1 MGDFLEDLDARLLV
15 DLLRDRITPDRS
27 LGQHFLLDESV
38 ISRSVQL
45 PGENG
50 SPLGTDSHV
59 LEVGPGPGS
68 LTLAILRSGA
78 RVTALE
84 IDEDAVDH
92 LNRVFPQKDP
102 NFNLI
107 NKDALEAAWPED
119 ITHVIANI
127 PYSISSPLLERI
139 QRHHSANPFRSIV
152 LLVQEE
158 FAERM
163 SMKEGPA
170 SAGPLGLSLWLDFEV
185 LVDMR
190 VPSSSFSPSP
200 RVNSR
205 LISLLPIERPEIK
218 SNFNRR
224 LFRTIA
230 KHCFANRRRK
240 MRTLL
245 STVPRRISR
254 VKDWHKDRWNA
265 ASSAILDSK
274 IEGMPEDWQNLRP
287 ENLETTH
294 WVILAGTFSSIYQE

>member
-15 DLLRDRITPDRS
+15 DLLRDRIAPDRS
-27 LGQHFLLDESV
+27 LGQHFLLDEYV

-45 PGENG
+45 PGEHG
-50 SPLGTDSHV
+50 SPLGPDSHV

-68 LTLAILRSGA
+68 LTLGILRSGA

-84 IDEDAVDH
+84 IDEDAVEH
-92 LNRVFPQKDP
+92 LNRVFPQNDP
-102 NFNLI
+102 RFNLI
-107 NKDALEAAWPED
+107 NIDALIAAWPED

-127 PYSISSPLLERI
+127 PYNISSPLLERI
-139 QRHHSANPFRSIV
+139 QRHHSANPFLSIV

-163 SMKEGPA
+163 SMRGGPA
-170 SAGPLGLSLWLDFEV
+170 SSGPLGLSLWLDFEV
-185 LVDMR
+185 LIDLK

-205 LISLLPIERPEIK
+205 LITLLPTERPEIQP
-218 SNFNRR
+218 NFNRR
-224 LFRTIA
+224 LFRTIT

-245 STVPRRISR
+245 STVPKRISR
-254 VKDWHKDRWNA
+254 VKGWHRDRWNA
-265 ASSAILDSK
+265 TSNAILESE
-274 IEGMPEDWQNLRP
+274 IEGMPQDWQNLRP